1 VTFDRAVVAHVAELA
16 RLQLDAEGEARL
28 VEELGRIVEYVGRV
42 ATWAEGEGEESEVE
56 EAGSPPLRPGAR
68 QAQCSSWPHAAAKE
82 APPSRKG
89 EPPSDFPPLADLST
103 SASSELDR
111 SLTWH
116 AVPGPA
122 SWSARRIA
130 EAVRK
135 REVSAVEVVEA
146 HLARIEA
153 VEPRIGAWIEV
164 FGDDARRRAEQIDRR
179 VAAGEDP
186 GPLAG
191 VPVAVK
197 DNLSM
202 AGEAMSC
209 ASRILDGYVSPYT
222 ATAVERLVAAGA
234 VPLGRANLDEMA
246 MGSSTET
253 SAFHPTRNP
262 WHPQR
267 VPGGSSGGPAAA
279 VAAGMA
285 AVALGSDTGGSV
297 RQPAAFCG
305 LVGVKPTWG
314 RVSRFG
320 LAAFASSLDTVGP
333 LARDVLDAA
342 RALAVLAGSD
352 PRDATCS
359 RRPVPD
365 YEAAALRGAESV
377 AGRRVGV
384 VRELAAAPL
393 SDDGRRAW
401 EATLA
406 RLARLGCDLVEVSV
420 PAVEAAIAAY
430 HLVGAAEASANLAR
444 YDGVRY
450 GRRAA
455 GAGSYDAMVAA
466 SRGAGFGAEVQRRV
480 LLGTFA
486 LSAGYRDAYY
496 GRARAVMA
504 RLRRELRTALGAAD
518 LLVTPTAFGGAF
530 PLGEYLRDPLAF
542 YLADAFTVPVSL
554 AGLPAVAVPAGR
566 DRDGLPLSL
575 QVVGPPFGEAEALAL
590 ALAWERDASG

>member
-1 VTFDRAVVAHVAELA
+1 
-16 RLQLDAEGEARL
+16 
-28 VEELGRIVEYVGRV
+28 
-42 ATWAEGEGEESEVE
+42 
-56 EAGSPPLRPGAR
+56 
-68 QAQCSSWPHAAAKE
+68 
-82 APPSRKG
+82 
-89 EPPSDFPPLADLST
+89 
-103 SASSELDR
+103 
-111 SLTWH
+111 
-116 AVPGPA
+116 
-122 SWSARRIA
+122 
-130 EAVRK
+130 
-135 REVSAVEVVEA
+135 
-146 HLARIEA
+146 
-153 VEPRIGAWIEV
+153 
-164 FGDDARRRAEQIDRR
+164 
-179 VAAGEDP
+179 
-186 GPLAG
+186 
-191 VPVAVK
+191 
-197 DNLSM
+197 
-202 AGEAMSC
+202 
-209 ASRILDGYVSPYT
+209 
-222 ATAVERLVAAGA
+222 
-234 VPLGRANLDEMA
+234 
-246 MGSSTET
+246 
-253 SAFHPTRNP
+253 
-262 WHPQR
+262 
-267 VPGGSSGGPAAA
+267 
-279 VAAGMA
+279 
-285 AVALGSDTGGSV
+285 
-297 RQPAAFCG
+297 
-305 LVGVKPTWG
+305 
-314 RVSRFG
+314 
-320 LAAFASSLDTVGP
+320 
-333 LARDVLDAA
+333 
-342 RALAVLAGSD
+342 
-352 PRDATCS
+352 
-359 RRPVPD
+359 VPD

-401 EATLA
+401 EAALA